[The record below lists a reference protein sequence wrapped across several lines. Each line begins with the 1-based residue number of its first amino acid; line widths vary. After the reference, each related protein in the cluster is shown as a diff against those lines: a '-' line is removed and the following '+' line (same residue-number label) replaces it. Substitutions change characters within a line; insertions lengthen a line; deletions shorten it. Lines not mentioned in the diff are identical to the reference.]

1 MDDSFPT
8 PCRQQQFSL
17 EIKASRFLTTVAKVS
32 DREAGKEFIRTISSH
47 YADANHNCW
56 AMVAGQPGDALSQD
70 QSDDG
75 EPKGTAGKP
84 MLNALQHS
92 GLGNVAVVVTRY
104 FGGVKLGA
112 GGLVRAYTRC
122 VTDAL
127 SQIETE
133 TCHICISASVVLPY
147 PELDEFLYWLQST
160 RITVA
165 DKSFTDNVCVDIE
178 VPLGDQSLLNEF
190 SEGRKNI
197 NVHWLS

>member
-1 MDDSFPT
+1 MA
-8 PCRQQQFSL
+8 R
-17 EIKASRFLTTVAKVS
+17 VG
-32 DREAGKEFIRTISSH
+32 DREAGKEFIRTISNQ

-56 AMVAGQPGDALSQD
+56 AMVVGHPGALVQD

-127 SQIETE
+127 AQIETE
-133 TCHICISASVVLPY
+133 TCYVCINAIVALPY
-147 PELDEFLYWLQST
+147 NGLDEFLYWLQST
-160 RITVA
+160 RITVVNKA
-165 DKSFTDNVCVDIE
+165 FADNVRVNIE
-178 VPLGDQSLLNEF
+178 VPLADQALLKEYAL
-190 SEGRKNI
+190 GRKNMDI
-197 NVHWLS
+197 DWLR